1 MKFIHLADLHIGK
14 RVNAFPMLEDQR
26 YILKQIL
33 TILREEQPDG
43 GVILAGD
50 IYDKAIPSAEAVE
63 LFDEFLTELAA
74 LRLRVFIIAGNHD
87 SPERIAFGNRLMDR
101 SGIYLSPV
109 YDGHVKCIRCL
120 DSASATTLSVANAVD
135 PNVDVRPVVSSPS
148 SYNANAVDLN
158 ASTRPA
164 ASAAATASVS
174 GMPPVDVYLLPFLKP
189 ANVRRFYPEETI
201 ESYTDAMRVAIA
213 HMDID
218 PTHRNLLVTHQFV
231 TGASRSDSEDISVG
245 GTDNVDAS
253 VFAPFDYV
261 ALGHLHG
268 PQQVRFQPAA
278 EADAADQDVNLA
290 ANAKTADT
298 SETADAAPTAS
309 STDRS
314 ESPVSAVENTTV
326 GPVIRYAGT
335 PLKYSFSEARH
346 HKSVTIVEIGEK
358 KADGVVDVCIGTREL
373 RPLHDMREIRGSY
386 EELTLRA
393 NYEGTATDDYIHATL
408 SDEIEVPD
416 AARHLQVIYPNLMKL
431 DYDNAR
437 TRGQGSERLELE
449 QLEEKSPLDLFS
461 ELFEKQNHK
470 DMTEEQARY
479 VEAQME
485 KIWEAQ
491 N

>member
-63 LFDEFLTELAA
+63 LFDEFLTQLAA

-109 YDGHVKCIRCL
+109 YDGHVKRITCP
-120 DSASATTLSVANAVD
+120 DSAASVTLSA
-135 PNVDVRPVVSSPS
+135 
-148 SYNANAVDLN
+148 ANAVDLN
-158 ASTRPA
+158 AGTHSVESAST
-164 ASAAATASVS
+164 SAAASTC
-174 GMPPVDVYLLPFLKP
+174 PPVDVYLLPFLKP

-245 GTDNVDAS
+245 GSDNVDAS

-268 PQQVRFQPAA
+268 PQQVRFQPVP
-278 EADAADQDVNLA
+278 EEDAADQDAIPEA
-290 ANAKTADT
+290 ASAEDSDGSA
-298 SETADAAPTAS
+298 
-309 STDRS
+309 
-314 ESPVSAVENTTV
+314 SAVENTTA
-326 GPVIRYAGT
+326 GPLIRYAGT

-346 HKSVTIVEIGEK
+346 HKSVTVVEIGEK

-408 SDEIEVPD
+408 TDEIEVPD

-470 DMTEEQARY
+470 EMTEEQARY

-485 KIWEAQ
+485 KIWEA
-491 N
+491 

>member
-63 LFDEFLTELAA
+63 LFDEFLTQLAA
-74 LRLRVFIIAGNHD
+74 LKLRVFIIAGNHD

-109 YDGHVKCIRCL
+109 YDGHVKCITCL
-120 DSASATTLSVANAVD
+120 DSASGTTLSAANAVD
-135 PNVDVRPVVSSPS
+135 P
-148 SYNANAVDLN
+148 N

-164 ASAAATASVS
+164 ASAAATASAS
-174 GMPPVDVYLLPFLKP
+174 GTSPVDVYLLPFLKP

-268 PQQVRFQPAA
+268 PQQVRFQPAP
-278 EADAADQDVNLA
+278 EEDAADQDANLA
-290 ANAKTADT
+290 A
-298 SETADAAPTAS
+298 S
-309 STDRS
+309 SVDRS
-314 ESPVSAVENTTV
+314 ESPASAVENTTA

-346 HKSVTIVEIGEK
+346 HKSVTVVEIGEK

-373 RPLHDMREIRGSY
+373 KPLHDMREIRGSY

-393 NYEGTATDDYIHATL
+393 NYEGMETDDYIHATL
-408 SDEIEVPD
+408 TDEIEVPD

-479 VEAQME
+479 VQAQME
-485 KIWEAQ
+485 KIWEA
-491 N
+491 

>member
-33 TILREEQPDG
+33 TILREEQPNG

-63 LFDEFLTELAA
+63 LFDEFLTQLAA

-109 YDGHVKCIRCL
+109 YDGHVKRITCP
-120 DSASATTLSVANAVD
+120 DTASAVTLSA
-135 PNVDVRPVVSSPS
+135 
-148 SYNANAVDLN
+148 ANAVDLN
-158 ASTRPA
+158 AGTHSVESAST
-164 ASAAATASVS
+164 SAAASTC
-174 GMPPVDVYLLPFLKP
+174 PPVDVYLLPFLKP

-218 PTHRNLLVTHQFV
+218 PMHRNLLVTHQFV

-245 GTDNVDAS
+245 GSDNVDAS

-268 PQQVRFQPAA
+268 PQQMG
-278 EADAADQDVNLA
+278 E
-290 ANAKTADT
+290 
-298 SETADAAPTAS
+298 EG
-309 STDRS
+309 
-314 ESPVSAVENTTV
+314 
-326 GPVIRYAGT
+326 GPLIRYAGT

-346 HKSVTIVEIGEK
+346 HKSVTVVEIGEK
-358 KADGVVDVCIGTREL
+358 KADGTTDVCIGTREL
-373 RPLHDMREIRGSY
+373 RPLHDMREICGNY

-408 SDEIEVPD
+408 TDEIEIPD

-470 DMTEEQARY
+470 EMTEEQARY
-479 VEAQME
+479 VQAQME
-485 KIWEAQ
+485 KIWEA
-491 N
+491 

>member
-33 TILREEQPDG
+33 TILREERPDG

-63 LFDEFLTELAA
+63 LFDEFLTQLAA

-109 YDGHVKCIRCL
+109 YDGHVKRITCP
-120 DSASATTLSVANAVD
+120 DSAASVTLSA
-135 PNVDVRPVVSSPS
+135 
-148 SYNANAVDLN
+148 ANAVDLN
-158 ASTRPA
+158 AGTHSVESAST
-164 ASAAATASVS
+164 SAAASTC
-174 GMPPVDVYLLPFLKP
+174 PPVDVYLLPFLKP

-245 GTDNVDAS
+245 GSDNVDAS

-268 PQQVRFQPAA
+268 PQQVRFQPAP
-278 EADAADQDVNLA
+278 EEDASDQDA
-290 ANAKTADT
+290 TPAT
-298 SETADAAPTAS
+298 S

-314 ESPVSAVENTTV
+314 ESPASTVENTTV
-326 GPVIRYAGT
+326 GPIIRYAGT

-346 HKSVTIVEIGEK
+346 HKSVTVVEIVEK
-358 KADGVVDVCIGTREL
+358 KADGVVDVCISTREL

-408 SDEIEVPD
+408 TDEIEIPD

-470 DMTEEQARY
+470 EMTEEQARY
-479 VEAQME
+479 VQAQME
-485 KIWEAQ
+485 KIWEA
-491 N
+491 

>member
-63 LFDEFLTELAA
+63 LFDEFLTRLAA
-74 LRLRVFIIAGNHD
+74 LKLRVFIIAGNHD

-109 YDGHVKCIRCL
+109 YDGHVKRITCP
-120 DSASATTLSVANAVD
+120 DSAASVTLSA
-135 PNVDVRPVVSSPS
+135 
-148 SYNANAVDLN
+148 ANAVDLN
-158 ASTRPA
+158 AGTHSVESAST
-164 ASAAATASVS
+164 SAAASTC
-174 GMPPVDVYLLPFLKP
+174 PPVDVYLLPFLKP

-201 ESYTDAMRVAIA
+201 ESYTDAMRVAIT

-268 PQQVRFQPAA
+268 PQQVRFQPAP
-278 EADAADQDVNLA
+278 EEDAADQDATPEA
-290 ANAKTADT
+290 ASAEDSDGPA
-298 SETADAAPTAS
+298 
-309 STDRS
+309 
-314 ESPVSAVENTTV
+314 SAVENTTA
-326 GPVIRYAGT
+326 GPIIRYAGT

-346 HKSVTIVEIGEK
+346 HKSVTVVEIGEK
-358 KADGVVDVCIGTREL
+358 RADGVVDICISTREL

-408 SDEIEVPD
+408 TDEIEVPD

-479 VEAQME
+479 IEAQME
-485 KIWEAQ
+485 KIWEA
-491 N
+491 

>member
-63 LFDEFLTELAA
+63 LFDEFLTQLAA

-109 YDGHVKCIRCL
+109 YDGHVKRITCPDTISSVPQ
-120 DSASATTLSVANAVD
+120 SADNA
-135 PNVDVRPVVSSPS
+135 
-148 SYNANAVDLN
+148 ADLQAGTRLA
-158 ASTRPA
+158 ASTSAA
-164 ASAAATASVS
+164 ASAIGT
-174 GMPPVDVYLLPFLKP
+174 PPVDVYLLPFLKP

-268 PQQVRFQPAA
+268 PQQVRFQPAP
-278 EADAADQDVNLA
+278 EEDAADQDANLA
-290 ANAKTADT
+290 A
-298 SETADAAPTAS
+298 S
-309 STDRS
+309 SADRS
-314 ESPVSAVENTTV
+314 ESPASAVENTTV

-335 PLKYSFSEARH
+335 PLKYSFSEAHH
-346 HKSVTIVEIGEK
+346 HKSVTVVEIGEK

-408 SDEIEVPD
+408 TDEIEVPD

-479 VEAQME
+479 VQAQME

>member
-74 LRLRVFIIAGNHD
+74 LRLRVFVIAGNHD

-109 YDGHVKCIRCL
+109 YDGHVKCITCP
-120 DSASATTLSVANAVD
+120 DT
-135 PNVDVRPVVSSPS
+135 
-148 SYNANAVDLN
+148 
-158 ASTRPA
+158 
-164 ASAAATASVS
+164 AAAGT
-174 GMPPVDVYLLPFLKP
+174 PPVDVYLLPFLKP

-213 HMDID
+213 HMDIN

-268 PQQVRFQPAA
+268 PQQVRFQSAA
-278 EADAADQDVNLA
+278 EADAVDQELTPEV
-290 ANAKTADT
+290 ADT
-298 SETADAAPTAS
+298 IGNAAVDSEAS
-309 STDRS
+309 SADRS
-314 ESPVSAVENTTV
+314 ESPASVVENTTV
-326 GPVIRYAGT
+326 GPIIRYAGT

-346 HKSVTIVEIGEK
+346 HKSVTVVEIGEK

-393 NYEGTATDDYIHATL
+393 NYEGTATDDYIHVTL
-408 SDEIEVPD
+408 TDEIEVPD

-437 TRGQGSERLELE
+437 TRGQGSEHLELE

-479 VEAQME
+479 VQAQME

>member
-120 DSASATTLSVANAVD
+120 DESAS
-135 PNVDVRPVVSSPS
+135 
-148 SYNANAVDLN
+148 
-158 ASTRPA
+158 ST
-164 ASAAATASVS
+164 
-174 GMPPVDVYLLPFLKP
+174 PPVDVYLLPFLKP

-218 PTHRNLLVTHQFV
+218 PTYRNLLVTHQFV

-268 PQQVRFQPAA
+268 PQQVRFQPAPEEDSA
-278 EADAADQDVNLA
+278 DQEATPEAVDTIGNAAAD
-290 ANAKTADT
+290 
-298 SETADAAPTAS
+298 SEAS
-309 STDRS
+309 SVDRS
-314 ESPVSAVENTTV
+314 ESPASAVENTTA

-346 HKSVTIVEIGEK
+346 HKSVTVVEIGEK

-373 RPLHDMREIRGSY
+373 KPLHDLREIRGSY
-386 EELTLRA
+386 EALTLRA

-408 SDEIEVPD
+408 TDEIEVPD

-479 VEAQME
+479 VQAQME

>member
-63 LFDEFLTELAA
+63 LFDEFLTQLAA
-74 LRLRVFIIAGNHD
+74 LKLRVFIIAGNHD

-109 YDGHVKCIRCL
+109 YAGHVKRITCPDTISSVPQ
-120 DSASATTLSVANAVD
+120 SADNA
-135 PNVDVRPVVSSPS
+135 
-148 SYNANAVDLN
+148 ADLQ
-158 ASTRPA
+158 AGTRPA
-164 ASAAATASVS
+164 ASTSAAASAIGT
-174 GMPPVDVYLLPFLKP
+174 PPVDVYLLPFLKP

-268 PQQVRFQPAA
+268 PQQVRFQSAA
-278 EADAADQDVNLA
+278 EADAVDQELTPEV
-290 ANAKTADT
+290 ADT
-298 SETADAAPTAS
+298 IGNAAADSEAS
-309 STDRS
+309 LVDRS
-314 ESPVSAVENTTV
+314 ESSASAVETATT

-346 HKSVTIVEIGEK
+346 HKSVTVVEIGEK

-373 RPLHDMREIRGSY
+373 KPLHDMREIRGSY

-408 SDEIEVPD
+408 TDEIEVPD

-470 DMTEEQARY
+470 EMTEEQARY
-479 VEAQME
+479 VQAQME

-491 N
+491 Y

>member
-63 LFDEFLTELAA
+63 LFDEFLTQLAA

-109 YDGHVKCIRCL
+109 YDGHVKRITCP
-120 DSASATTLSVANAVD
+120 DSAASVTLSAANAVD
-135 PNVDVRPVVSSPS
+135 PNAGTRPVTSASVTLSA
-148 SYNANAVDLN
+148 ANAVDLN
-158 ASTRPA
+158 AGTHSVESAST
-164 ASAAATASVS
+164 SAAASTC
-174 GMPPVDVYLLPFLKP
+174 PPVDVYLLPFLKP

-201 ESYTDAMRVAIA
+201 ESYTDAIRVAIA

-245 GTDNVDAS
+245 GSDNIDAS

-268 PQQVRFQPAA
+268 PQQMG
-278 EADAADQDVNLA
+278 E
-290 ANAKTADT
+290 
-298 SETADAAPTAS
+298 EG
-309 STDRS
+309 
-314 ESPVSAVENTTV
+314 SPL
-326 GPVIRYAGT
+326 IRYAGT

-346 HKSVTIVEIGEK
+346 HKSVTVVGIGEK
-358 KADGVVDVCIGTREL
+358 KADGVVDVCISTREL

-408 SDEIEVPD
+408 TDEIEIPD

-470 DMTEEQARY
+470 EMTEEQARY
-479 VEAQME
+479 VQAQME
-485 KIWEAQ
+485 KIWEA
-491 N
+491 

>member
-63 LFDEFLTELAA
+63 LFDEFLTQLAA
-74 LRLRVFIIAGNHD
+74 LKLRVFIIAGNHD

-109 YDGHVKCIRCL
+109 YDGHVKRITCL
-120 DSASATTLSVANAVD
+120 DAASFVTLSA
-135 PNVDVRPVVSSPS
+135 
-148 SYNANAVDLN
+148 ANAVDLN

-164 ASAAATASVS
+164 ASAAAAASASVY
-174 GMPPVDVYLLPFLKP
+174 PPVDVYLLPFLKP

-218 PTHRNLLVTHQFV
+218 LTHRNLLVTHQFV

-268 PQQVRFQPAA
+268 PQQVRFQPAP
-278 EADAADQDVNLA
+278 EEDAADQDA
-290 ANAKTADT
+290 TPA
-298 SETADAAPTAS
+298 AS
-309 STDRS
+309 SADRS
-314 ESPVSAVENTTV
+314 ESSASAVERASA

-346 HKSVTIVEIGEK
+346 HKSVTVVEIGEK
-358 KADGVVDVCIGTREL
+358 RADGVVDVCIGTREL
-373 RPLHDMREIRGSY
+373 RPLHDLREIRGSY

-408 SDEIEVPD
+408 TDEIEVPD

>member
-63 LFDEFLTELAA
+63 LFDEFLTQLAA

-109 YDGHVKCIRCL
+109 YDGHVKRITCP
-120 DSASATTLSVANAVD
+120 DSAASVTLSVANAVD
-135 PNVDVRPVVSSPS
+135 PNAGTHSVES
-148 SYNANAVDLN
+148 
-158 ASTRPA
+158 ASTS
-164 ASAAATASVS
+164 ASASTC
-174 GMPPVDVYLLPFLKP
+174 PPVDVYLLPFLKP

-201 ESYTDAMRVAIA
+201 ESYTDAIRVAIA

-245 GTDNVDAS
+245 GSDNVDAS

-268 PQQVRFQPAA
+268 PQQMG
-278 EADAADQDVNLA
+278 E
-290 ANAKTADT
+290 
-298 SETADAAPTAS
+298 EG
-309 STDRS
+309 
-314 ESPVSAVENTTV
+314 
-326 GPVIRYAGT
+326 GPLIRYAGT

-346 HKSVTIVEIGEK
+346 HKSVTVVEIGEK

-408 SDEIEVPD
+408 TDEIEVPD

-437 TRGQGSERLELE
+437 TRGQGSDRLELE

-470 DMTEEQARY
+470 EMTEEQARY
-479 VEAQME
+479 IEAQME
-485 KIWEAQ
+485 KIWEA
-491 N
+491 

>member
-63 LFDEFLTELAA
+63 LFDEFLTQLAA

-109 YDGHVKCIRCL
+109 YDGHVKRITCR
-120 DSASATTLSVANAVD
+120 DTASAVTLSA
-135 PNVDVRPVVSSPS
+135 
-148 SYNANAVDLN
+148 ANAVDLN
-158 ASTRPA
+158 AGTHSVESAST
-164 ASAAATASVS
+164 SAAASTC
-174 GMPPVDVYLLPFLKP
+174 PPVDVYLLPFLKP

-245 GTDNVDAS
+245 GSDNVDAS

-268 PQQVRFQPAA
+268 PQQMG
-278 EADAADQDVNLA
+278 E
-290 ANAKTADT
+290 
-298 SETADAAPTAS
+298 EG
-309 STDRS
+309 
-314 ESPVSAVENTTV
+314 
-326 GPVIRYAGT
+326 GPLIRYAGT

-346 HKSVTIVEIGEK
+346 HKSVTVVEIGEK
-358 KADGVVDVCIGTREL
+358 KADGVVDVCISTREL

-408 SDEIEVPD
+408 TDEIEVPD

-470 DMTEEQARY
+470 EMTEEQARY
-479 VEAQME
+479 IEAQME
-485 KIWEAQ
+485 KIWEA
-491 N
+491 

>member
-63 LFDEFLTELAA
+63 LFDEFLTQLAA

-109 YDGHVKCIRCL
+109 YDGHVKRITCP
-120 DSASATTLSVANAVD
+120 DTASAVTLSAANAVD
-135 PNVDVRPVVSSPS
+135 PNAGTRPVTSASVALSA
-148 SYNANAVDLN
+148 ANAVDLN
-158 ASTRPA
+158 AGTHSVESAST
-164 ASAAATASVS
+164 SAAASTC
-174 GMPPVDVYLLPFLKP
+174 PPVDVYLLPFLKP

-231 TGASRSDSEDISVG
+231 TGASRSDSEDISIG
-245 GTDNVDAS
+245 GSDNVDAS

-268 PQQVRFQPAA
+268 PQQVRFQPAP
-278 EADAADQDVNLA
+278 EEDASDQDA
-290 ANAKTADT
+290 TPA
-298 SETADAAPTAS
+298 AS

-314 ESPVSAVENTTV
+314 ESPASTVENTTV
-326 GPVIRYAGT
+326 GPIIRYAGT

-346 HKSVTIVEIGEK
+346 HKSVTVVEIGEK

-408 SDEIEVPD
+408 TDEIEIPD

-470 DMTEEQARY
+470 EMTEEQARY
-479 VEAQME
+479 VQAQME
-485 KIWEAQ
+485 KIWEA
-491 N
+491 

>member
-33 TILREEQPDG
+33 TILREERPDG

-63 LFDEFLTELAA
+63 LFDEFLTQLAA

-109 YDGHVKCIRCL
+109 YDGHVKRITCPDRA
-120 DSASATTLSVANAVD
+120 ASVTLSA
-135 PNVDVRPVVSSPS
+135 
-148 SYNANAVDLN
+148 ANAVDLN
-158 ASTRPA
+158 AGTHSVESAST
-164 ASAAATASVS
+164 SAAASTC
-174 GMPPVDVYLLPFLKP
+174 PPVDVYLLPFLKP

-245 GTDNVDAS
+245 GSDNVDAS

-268 PQQVRFQPAA
+268 PQQMG
-278 EADAADQDVNLA
+278 E
-290 ANAKTADT
+290 
-298 SETADAAPTAS
+298 EG
-309 STDRS
+309 
-314 ESPVSAVENTTV
+314 
-326 GPVIRYAGT
+326 GPFIRYAGT

-346 HKSVTIVEIGEK
+346 HKSVTVVEIGEK

-408 SDEIEVPD
+408 TDEIEIPD

-470 DMTEEQARY
+470 EMTEEQARY
-479 VEAQME
+479 VQAQME
-485 KIWEAQ
+485 KIWEA
-491 N
+491 

>member
-33 TILREEQPDG
+33 TILREERPDG

-63 LFDEFLTELAA
+63 LFDEFLTQLAA

-109 YDGHVKCIRCL
+109 YDGHVKRITCPDRA
-120 DSASATTLSVANAVD
+120 ASVTLSA
-135 PNVDVRPVVSSPS
+135 
-148 SYNANAVDLN
+148 ANAVDLN
-158 ASTRPA
+158 AGTHSVESAST
-164 ASAAATASVS
+164 SAAASTC
-174 GMPPVDVYLLPFLKP
+174 PPVDVYLLPFLKP
-189 ANVRRFYPEETI
+189 ANVRRFYPEKTI

-245 GTDNVDAS
+245 GSDNVDAS

-268 PQQVRFQPAA
+268 PQQMG
-278 EADAADQDVNLA
+278 EEGGLL
-290 ANAKTADT
+290 
-298 SETADAAPTAS
+298 
-309 STDRS
+309 
-314 ESPVSAVENTTV
+314 
-326 GPVIRYAGT
+326 IRYAGT

-346 HKSVTIVEIGEK
+346 HKSVTVVEIGEK

-408 SDEIEVPD
+408 TDEIEIPD

-470 DMTEEQARY
+470 EMTEEQARY
-479 VEAQME
+479 VQAQME
-485 KIWEAQ
+485 KIWEA
-491 N
+491 

>member
-63 LFDEFLTELAA
+63 LFDEFLTQLAA

-109 YDGHVKCIRCL
+109 YDGHVKRITCP
-120 DSASATTLSVANAVD
+120 DTASSVTLSVANAVD
-135 PNVDVRPVVSSPS
+135 
-148 SYNANAVDLN
+148 LN
-158 ASTRPA
+158 AGTHSVESAST
-164 ASAAATASVS
+164 SSTASTC
-174 GMPPVDVYLLPFLKP
+174 PPVDVYLLPFLKP

-218 PTHRNLLVTHQFV
+218 QTHRNLLVTHQFV

-245 GTDNVDAS
+245 GSDNVDAS

-268 PQQVRFQPAA
+268 PQQVRFQPAP
-278 EADAADQDVNLA
+278 EEDASDQDA
-290 ANAKTADT
+290 TPA
-298 SETADAAPTAS
+298 AS

-314 ESPVSAVENTTV
+314 ESPASTVENTTV
-326 GPVIRYAGT
+326 GPIIRYAGT

-346 HKSVTIVEIGEK
+346 HKSVTVVEIGEK

-408 SDEIEVPD
+408 TDEIEIPD

-470 DMTEEQARY
+470 EMTKEQARY
-479 VEAQME
+479 VQAQME
-485 KIWEAQ
+485 KIWEA
-491 N
+491 

>member
-63 LFDEFLTELAA
+63 LFDEFLYQLAA

-120 DSASATTLSVANAVD
+120 DESASGT
-135 PNVDVRPVVSSPS
+135 
-148 SYNANAVDLN
+148 
-158 ASTRPA
+158 
-164 ASAAATASVS
+164 
-174 GMPPVDVYLLPFLKP
+174 PPVDVYLLPFLKP

-268 PQQVRFQPAA
+268 PQQVRFQPAP
-278 EADAADQDVNLA
+278 EEDAADQDANLA
-290 ANAKTADT
+290 ASSADH
-298 SETADAAPTAS
+298 
-309 STDRS
+309 S
-314 ESPVSAVENTTV
+314 ESPASAVENTTV

-346 HKSVTIVEIGEK
+346 HKSVTVVEIGEK
-358 KADGVVDVCIGTREL
+358 KADGVVDVCIGKREL
-373 RPLHDMREIRGSY
+373 QPLHDMREIRGSY

-408 SDEIEVPD
+408 TDEIEVPD

-479 VEAQME
+479 VQAQME
-485 KIWEAQ
+485 KIWEE
-491 N
+491 

>member
-63 LFDEFLTELAA
+63 LFDEFLTQLAA
-74 LRLRVFIIAGNHD
+74 LKLRVFIIAGNHD

-109 YDGHVKCIRCL
+109 YDGHVKRIRCPG
-120 DSASATTLSVANAVD
+120 T
-135 PNVDVRPVVSSPS
+135 
-148 SYNANAVDLN
+148 
-158 ASTRPA
+158 
-164 ASAAATASVS
+164 
-174 GMPPVDVYLLPFLKP
+174 PPVDVYLLPFLKP

-268 PQQVRFQPAA
+268 PQQMG
-278 EADAADQDVNLA
+278 E
-290 ANAKTADT
+290 
-298 SETADAAPTAS
+298 EG
-309 STDRS
+309 
-314 ESPVSAVENTTV
+314 
-326 GPVIRYAGT
+326 GPIIRYAGT

-346 HKSVTIVEIGEK
+346 HKSVTVVEIGEK

-373 RPLHDMREIRGSY
+373 KPLHDMREIRGSY

-408 SDEIEVPD
+408 TDEIEVPD

-485 KIWEAQ
+485 KIWEE
-491 N
+491 

>member
-33 TILREEQPDG
+33 MILREEQPDG

-63 LFDEFLTELAA
+63 LFDEFLYQLAT
-74 LRLRVFIIAGNHD
+74 LKLRVFIIAGNHD
-87 SPERIAFGNRLMDR
+87 SPERIAFGNRLMDH

-109 YDGHVKCIRCL
+109 YDGHVKCITCP
-120 DSASATTLSVANAVD
+120 DSAASVTLSVANAVD
-135 PNVDVRPVVSSPS
+135 
-148 SYNANAVDLN
+148 LN
-158 ASTRPA
+158 AGTHSVESAST
-164 ASAAATASVS
+164 SAAASTY
-174 GMPPVDVYLLPFLKP
+174 PPVDVYLLPFLKP

-245 GTDNVDAS
+245 GSDNVDAS

-268 PQQVRFQPAA
+268 PQQMG
-278 EADAADQDVNLA
+278 E
-290 ANAKTADT
+290 
-298 SETADAAPTAS
+298 EG
-309 STDRS
+309 
-314 ESPVSAVENTTV
+314 
-326 GPVIRYAGT
+326 GPIIRYAGT

-346 HKSVTIVEIGEK
+346 HKSVTVVEIGEK

-408 SDEIEVPD
+408 TDEIEVPD

-470 DMTEEQARY
+470 EMTEEQARY
-479 VEAQME
+479 VQAQME
-485 KIWEAQ
+485 KIWEA
-491 N
+491 

>member
-63 LFDEFLTELAA
+63 LFDEFLTQLAA

-109 YDGHVKCIRCL
+109 YDGHVKRITCR
-120 DSASATTLSVANAVD
+120 DSAASVTLSVANAVD
-135 PNVDVRPVVSSPS
+135 
-148 SYNANAVDLN
+148 LN
-158 ASTRPA
+158 AGTHSVESASTS
-164 ASAAATASVS
+164 ASASTC
-174 GMPPVDVYLLPFLKP
+174 PPVDVYLLPFLKP

-201 ESYTDAMRVAIA
+201 ESYTDAIRVAIA

-245 GTDNVDAS
+245 GSDNVDAS

-268 PQQVRFQPAA
+268 PQQMG
-278 EADAADQDVNLA
+278 E
-290 ANAKTADT
+290 
-298 SETADAAPTAS
+298 EG
-309 STDRS
+309 
-314 ESPVSAVENTTV
+314 
-326 GPVIRYAGT
+326 GPIIRYAGT

-346 HKSVTIVEIGEK
+346 HKSVTVVEIGEK

-408 SDEIEVPD
+408 TDEIEVPD

-470 DMTEEQARY
+470 KMTEEQARY
-479 VEAQME
+479 IEAQME
-485 KIWEAQ
+485 KIWEA
-491 N
+491 

>member
-33 TILREEQPDG
+33 TILREERPDG

-63 LFDEFLTELAA
+63 LFDEFLTQLAA

-109 YDGHVKCIRCL
+109 YDGHVKRITCPDRA
-120 DSASATTLSVANAVD
+120 ASVTLSA
-135 PNVDVRPVVSSPS
+135 
-148 SYNANAVDLN
+148 ANAVDLN
-158 ASTRPA
+158 AGTHSVESAST
-164 ASAAATASVS
+164 SAAASTC
-174 GMPPVDVYLLPFLKP
+174 PPVDVYLLPFLKP

-245 GTDNVDAS
+245 GSDNVDAS

-268 PQQVRFQPAA
+268 PQQMG
-278 EADAADQDVNLA
+278 E
-290 ANAKTADT
+290 
-298 SETADAAPTAS
+298 EG
-309 STDRS
+309 
-314 ESPVSAVENTTV
+314 
-326 GPVIRYAGT
+326 GPLIRYAGT

-346 HKSVTIVEIGEK
+346 HKSVTVVEIGEK

-408 SDEIEVPD
+408 TDEIEIPD
-416 AARHLQVIYPNLMKL
+416 AARHLQLIYPNLMKL

-470 DMTEEQARY
+470 EMTEEQARY
-479 VEAQME
+479 VQAQME
-485 KIWEAQ
+485 KIWEA
-491 N
+491 

>member
-63 LFDEFLTELAA
+63 LFDEFLTQLAA

-109 YDGHVKCIRCL
+109 YDGHVKRITCR
-120 DSASATTLSVANAVD
+120 DTAASVTLSA
-135 PNVDVRPVVSSPS
+135 
-148 SYNANAVDLN
+148 ANAVDLN
-158 ASTRPA
+158 AGTHSVESAST
-164 ASAAATASVS
+164 SAAASTC
-174 GMPPVDVYLLPFLKP
+174 PPVDVYLLPFLKP

-245 GTDNVDAS
+245 GSDNVDAS

-268 PQQVRFQPAA
+268 PQQMG
-278 EADAADQDVNLA
+278 E
-290 ANAKTADT
+290 
-298 SETADAAPTAS
+298 EG
-309 STDRS
+309 
-314 ESPVSAVENTTV
+314 SPL
-326 GPVIRYAGT
+326 IRYAGT

-346 HKSVTIVEIGEK
+346 HKSVTVVGIGEK
-358 KADGVVDVCIGTREL
+358 KADGVVDVCISTREL

-393 NYEGTATDDYIHATL
+393 NYEGMATDDYIHATL
-408 SDEIEVPD
+408 TDEIEIPD

-449 QLEEKSPLDLFS
+449 QIEEKSPLDLFS

-470 DMTEEQARY
+470 EMTEEQARY
-479 VEAQME
+479 VQAQME
-485 KIWEAQ
+485 KIWEA
-491 N
+491 

>member
-50 IYDKAIPSAEAVE
+50 IYDKTIPSAEAVE
-63 LFDEFLTELAA
+63 LFDEFLTQLAA

-109 YDGHVKCIRCL
+109 YDGHVKCITCPDITL
-120 DSASATTLSVANAVD
+120 PATLSA
-135 PNVDVRPVVSSPS
+135 
-148 SYNANAVDLN
+148 ANAVDLN
-158 ASTRPA
+158 AGTHSVESASTF
-164 ASAAATASVS
+164 ASASTC
-174 GMPPVDVYLLPFLKP
+174 PPVDVYLLPFLKP

-201 ESYTDAMRVAIA
+201 ESYTDAMRVAIT

-268 PQQVRFQPAA
+268 PQQVRFQPAP
-278 EADAADQDVNLA
+278 EEDTVDQDATPEA
-290 ANAKTADT
+290 ASAEDSDGPA
-298 SETADAAPTAS
+298 
-309 STDRS
+309 
-314 ESPVSAVENTTV
+314 SAVENTTA
-326 GPVIRYAGT
+326 GPIIRYAGT
-335 PLKYSFSEARH
+335 PLKYSFSEACH
-346 HKSVTIVEIGEK
+346 HKSVTVVEIGEK
-358 KADGVVDVCIGTREL
+358 RADGVVDICISTREL

-393 NYEGTATDDYIHATL
+393 NYEDTATDDYIHATL
-408 SDEIEVPD
+408 TDEIEVPD

-437 TRGQGSERLELE
+437 TRGQGSDRLELE

-470 DMTEEQARY
+470 EMTEEQARY
-479 VEAQME
+479 IEAQME

>member
-63 LFDEFLTELAA
+63 LFDEFLTQLAA
-74 LRLRVFIIAGNHD
+74 LKLRVFIIAGNHD

-109 YDGHVKCIRCL
+109 YDGHVKRITCL
-120 DSASATTLSVANAVD
+120 ETASCVTLSAANAVD
-135 PNVDVRPVVSSPS
+135 PH
-148 SYNANAVDLN
+148 AG
-158 ASTRPA
+158 TRPA
-164 ASAAATASVS
+164 ASTSTAVSATST
-174 GMPPVDVYLLPFLKP
+174 PPVDVYLLPFLKP

-278 EADAADQDVNLA
+278 EADAADQDA
-290 ANAKTADT
+290 TPEAADT
-298 SETADAAPTAS
+298 IVNAAVDSEVS
-309 STDRS
+309 SDDRS
-314 ESPVSAVENTTV
+314 ESSASAVATATA

-346 HKSVTIVEIGEK
+346 HKSVTVVEIGEK

-373 RPLHDMREIRGSY
+373 KPLHDMREIRGSY

-408 SDEIEVPD
+408 TDEIEVPD

-461 ELFEKQNHK
+461 ELFTKQNHK

-479 VEAQME
+479 VQAQME

>member
-63 LFDEFLTELAA
+63 LFDEFLTQLAA

-87 SPERIAFGNRLMDR
+87 SPERIAFGNHLMDR

-109 YDGHVKCIRCL
+109 YDGHVKRIICP
-120 DSASATTLSVANAVD
+120 DSAASVTLSAANAVD
-135 PNVDVRPVVSSPS
+135 PNAGTRPVTSASVALSA
-148 SYNANAVDLN
+148 ANAVDLN
-158 ASTRPA
+158 AGTYPVESAST
-164 ASAAATASVS
+164 SAAASTC
-174 GMPPVDVYLLPFLKP
+174 PPVDVYLLPFLKP

-268 PQQVRFQPAA
+268 PQQMG
-278 EADAADQDVNLA
+278 E
-290 ANAKTADT
+290 
-298 SETADAAPTAS
+298 EG
-309 STDRS
+309 
-314 ESPVSAVENTTV
+314 
-326 GPVIRYAGT
+326 GPLIRYAGT

-346 HKSVTIVEIGEK
+346 HKSVTVVEIGEK
-358 KADGVVDVCIGTREL
+358 KADGVVDVCIDTREL

-408 SDEIEVPD
+408 TDEIEVPD

-470 DMTEEQARY
+470 EMTEEQARY
-479 VEAQME
+479 IEAQME
-485 KIWEAQ
+485 KIWEA
-491 N
+491 

>member
-1 MKFIHLADLHIGK
+1 MKFIHFADLHIGK

-33 TILREEQPDG
+33 TILREELPDG

-63 LFDEFLTELAA
+63 LFDEFLTQLAA
-74 LRLRVFIIAGNHD
+74 LKLRVFIIAGNHD

-109 YDGHVKCIRCL
+109 YDGHVKRITCP
-120 DSASATTLSVANAVD
+120 DSTSFAALSAVNAVD
-135 PNVDVRPVVSSPS
+135 PHAR
-148 SYNANAVDLN
+148 
-158 ASTRPA
+158 TRPA
-164 ASAAATASVS
+164 ASASASAS
-174 GMPPVDVYLLPFLKP
+174 TCPPVDVYLLPFLKP

-268 PQQVRFQPAA
+268 PQQIRFGSASDAHAVQLDMTANVVA
-278 EADAADQDVNLA
+278 KSVDTIKKSDADSEASSADRQ
-290 ANAKTADT
+290 
-298 SETADAAPTAS
+298 EITAS
-309 STDRS
+309 
-314 ESPVSAVENTTV
+314 AVGNVTV

-346 HKSVTIVEIGEK
+346 HKSVTVVEIGAK
-358 KADGVVDVCIGTREL
+358 TADGTTDIRIGTREL
-373 RPLHDMREIRGSY
+373 HPLHDMREIRGSY
-386 EELTLRA
+386 EDLTLRA
-393 NYEGTATDDYIHATL
+393 NYEGTATDDYMHVTL
-408 SDEIEVPD
+408 TDEIEVSD

-437 TRGQGSERLELE
+437 TRGQGGEGLELE

-470 DMTEEQARY
+470 EMTEEQARY
-479 VEAQME
+479 VQAQME

-491 N
+491 S

>member
-33 TILREEQPDG
+33 TILREERPDG

-63 LFDEFLTELAA
+63 LFDEFLTQLAA

-109 YDGHVKCIRCL
+109 YDGHVKRITCP
-120 DSASATTLSVANAVD
+120 DTASSVTLSVANAVD
-135 PNVDVRPVVSSPS
+135 
-148 SYNANAVDLN
+148 LN
-158 ASTRPA
+158 AGTHSVESAST
-164 ASAAATASVS
+164 SAAASTC
-174 GMPPVDVYLLPFLKP
+174 PPVDVYLLPFLKP

-245 GTDNVDAS
+245 GSDNVDAS

-268 PQQVRFQPAA
+268 PQQVRFQPAP
-278 EADAADQDVNLA
+278 EEDASDQDA
-290 ANAKTADT
+290 TPA
-298 SETADAAPTAS
+298 AS

-314 ESPVSAVENTTV
+314 ESPASTVGNTTV
-326 GPVIRYAGT
+326 GPLIRYAGT

-346 HKSVTIVEIGEK
+346 HKSVTVVEIGEK

-386 EELTLRA
+386 EELTLRT

-408 SDEIEVPD
+408 TDEIEIPD

-470 DMTEEQARY
+470 EMTEEQARY
-479 VEAQME
+479 VQAQME
-485 KIWEAQ
+485 KIWEA
-491 N
+491 

>member
-63 LFDEFLTELAA
+63 LFDEFLTQLAA
-74 LRLRVFIIAGNHD
+74 LKLRVFIIAGNHD

-109 YDGHVKCIRCL
+109 YDGHVKCITCP
-120 DSASATTLSVANAVD
+120 TTAA
-135 PNVDVRPVVSSPS
+135 
-148 SYNANAVDLN
+148 
-158 ASTRPA
+158 ASTC
-164 ASAAATASVS
+164 
-174 GMPPVDVYLLPFLKP
+174 PPVDVYLLPFLKP

-201 ESYTDAMRVAIA
+201 ESYTDAIRVAIA

-268 PQQVRFQPAA
+268 PQQVRFQPAP
-278 EADAADQDVNLA
+278 EEDTADQDATPEA
-290 ANAKTADT
+290 ASAEDSDGPA
-298 SETADAAPTAS
+298 
-309 STDRS
+309 
-314 ESPVSAVENTTV
+314 SAVENTTA
-326 GPVIRYAGT
+326 GPLIRYAGT

-346 HKSVTIVEIGEK
+346 HKSVTVVEIGEK
-358 KADGVVDVCIGTREL
+358 RADGVVDICISTREL

-408 SDEIEVPD
+408 TDEIEVPD

-479 VEAQME
+479 IEAQME
-485 KIWEAQ
+485 KIWETQ

>member
-63 LFDEFLTELAA
+63 LFDEFLYQLAA

-120 DSASATTLSVANAVD
+120 DESASGT
-135 PNVDVRPVVSSPS
+135 
-148 SYNANAVDLN
+148 
-158 ASTRPA
+158 
-164 ASAAATASVS
+164 
-174 GMPPVDVYLLPFLKP
+174 PPVDVYLLPFLKP

-231 TGASRSDSEDISVG
+231 TGASRSDSEDISIG
-245 GTDNVDAS
+245 GSDNVDAS

-268 PQQVRFQPAA
+268 PQQVRFQPAP
-278 EADAADQDVNLA
+278 EEDASDQDA
-290 ANAKTADT
+290 TPA
-298 SETADAAPTAS
+298 AS

-314 ESPVSAVENTTV
+314 ESPASTVENTTV
-326 GPVIRYAGT
+326 GPIIRYAGT

-346 HKSVTIVEIGEK
+346 HKSVTVVEIGEK

-408 SDEIEVPD
+408 TDEIEIPD

-470 DMTEEQARY
+470 EMTEEQARY
-479 VEAQME
+479 VQAQME
-485 KIWEAQ
+485 KIWEA
-491 N
+491 

>member
-33 TILREEQPDG
+33 TILREERPDG

-63 LFDEFLTELAA
+63 LFDEFLTQLAA

-109 YDGHVKCIRCL
+109 YDGHVKRITCP
-120 DSASATTLSVANAVD
+120 DSAASVTLSA
-135 PNVDVRPVVSSPS
+135 
-148 SYNANAVDLN
+148 ANAVDLN
-158 ASTRPA
+158 AGTHSVESAST
-164 ASAAATASVS
+164 SAAASTC
-174 GMPPVDVYLLPFLKP
+174 PPVDVYLLPFLKP

-245 GTDNVDAS
+245 GSDNVDAS

-268 PQQVRFQPAA
+268 PQQMG
-278 EADAADQDVNLA
+278 E
-290 ANAKTADT
+290 
-298 SETADAAPTAS
+298 EG
-309 STDRS
+309 
-314 ESPVSAVENTTV
+314 
-326 GPVIRYAGT
+326 GPLIRYAGT
-335 PLKYSFSEARH
+335 PLKYSFSEVRH
-346 HKSVTIVEIGEK
+346 HKSVTVVEIGEK
-358 KADGVVDVCIGTREL
+358 KADGVVDVCISTREL

-408 SDEIEVPD
+408 TDEIEIPD

-470 DMTEEQARY
+470 EMTEEQARY
-479 VEAQME
+479 VQAQME
-485 KIWEAQ
+485 KIWEA
-491 N
+491 

>member
-63 LFDEFLTELAA
+63 LFDEFLTQLAA

-87 SPERIAFGNRLMDR
+87 SPERIAFGNRLMAR

-109 YDGHVKCIRCL
+109 YDGHVKRITCP
-120 DSASATTLSVANAVD
+120 DTASAVTLSAANAVD
-135 PNVDVRPVVSSPS
+135 PNAGTRPVTSASVALSA
-148 SYNANAVDLN
+148 ANAVDLN
-158 ASTRPA
+158 AGTHSVESAST
-164 ASAAATASVS
+164 SATASTC
-174 GMPPVDVYLLPFLKP
+174 PPVDVYLLPFLKP

-245 GTDNVDAS
+245 GSDNVDAS

-268 PQQVRFQPAA
+268 PQQMG
-278 EADAADQDVNLA
+278 E
-290 ANAKTADT
+290 
-298 SETADAAPTAS
+298 EG
-309 STDRS
+309 
-314 ESPVSAVENTTV
+314 
-326 GPVIRYAGT
+326 GPIIRYAGT

-346 HKSVTIVEIGEK
+346 HKSVTVVGIGEK

-408 SDEIEVPD
+408 TDEIEIPD

-470 DMTEEQARY
+470 EMTEEQARY
-479 VEAQME
+479 VQAQME
-485 KIWEAQ
+485 KIWEA
-491 N
+491 

>member
-109 YDGHVKCIRCL
+109 YDGHVKRITCPDTISSVPQ
-120 DSASATTLSVANAVD
+120 SADNA
-135 PNVDVRPVVSSPS
+135 
-148 SYNANAVDLN
+148 ADLQ
-158 ASTRPA
+158 AGTRPA
-164 ASAAATASVS
+164 ASTSAAASAIGT
-174 GMPPVDVYLLPFLKP
+174 PPVDVYLLPFLKP

-218 PTHRNLLVTHQFV
+218 PTHRNILVTHQFV

-268 PQQVRFQPAA
+268 PQQMG
-278 EADAADQDVNLA
+278 E
-290 ANAKTADT
+290 
-298 SETADAAPTAS
+298 EG
-309 STDRS
+309 
-314 ESPVSAVENTTV
+314 
-326 GPVIRYAGT
+326 GPIIRYAGT

-346 HKSVTIVEIGEK
+346 HKSVTVVEIGEK

-408 SDEIEVPD
+408 TDEIEVPD

-437 TRGQGSERLELE
+437 TRGQGNERLELE

-479 VEAQME
+479 VQAQME

>member
-63 LFDEFLTELAA
+63 LFDEFLTRLAA
-74 LRLRVFIIAGNHD
+74 LQIRVFIIAGNHD
-87 SPERIAFGNRLMDR
+87 SPERIAFGNRLLDR

-109 YDGHVKCIRCL
+109 YDGHVKRITCP
-120 DSASATTLSVANAVD
+120 DTASSVTLSTANAVD
-135 PNVDVRPVVSSPS
+135 QHAD
-148 SYNANAVDLN
+148 
-158 ASTRPA
+158 TRPA
-164 ASAAATASVS
+164 ASAAATASAS
-174 GMPPVDVYLLPFLKP
+174 SCPPVDVYLLPFLKP

-218 PTHRNLLVTHQFV
+218 PTHRNILVTHQFV

-268 PQQVRFQPAA
+268 PQQMG
-278 EADAADQDVNLA
+278 E
-290 ANAKTADT
+290 
-298 SETADAAPTAS
+298 EG
-309 STDRS
+309 
-314 ESPVSAVENTTV
+314 
-326 GPVIRYAGT
+326 GPIIRYAGT

-346 HKSVTIVEIGEK
+346 HKSVTVVEIGEK

-408 SDEIEVPD
+408 TDEIEVSD

-437 TRGQGSERLELE
+437 TRGQGNERLELE

-479 VEAQME
+479 VQAQME

>member
-63 LFDEFLTELAA
+63 LFDEFLTQLAA
-74 LRLRVFIIAGNHD
+74 LGLRVFIIAGNHD

-109 YDGHVKCIRCL
+109 YDGHVKRITCR
-120 DSASATTLSVANAVD
+120 DTASAVTLSAANAVD
-135 PNVDVRPVVSSPS
+135 PNAGTHSVES
-148 SYNANAVDLN
+148 
-158 ASTRPA
+158 ASTSA
-164 ASAAATASVS
+164 VASTC
-174 GMPPVDVYLLPFLKP
+174 PPVDVYLLPFLKP

-201 ESYTDAMRVAIA
+201 ESYTDAIRVAIA

-245 GTDNVDAS
+245 GSDNVDAS

-268 PQQVRFQPAA
+268 PQQMG
-278 EADAADQDVNLA
+278 EED
-290 ANAKTADT
+290 
-298 SETADAAPTAS
+298 
-309 STDRS
+309 
-314 ESPVSAVENTTV
+314 
-326 GPVIRYAGT
+326 GPIIRYAGT

-346 HKSVTIVEIGEK
+346 HKSVTVVEIGEK

-408 SDEIEVPD
+408 TDEIEVPD

-470 DMTEEQARY
+470 EMTEEQARY
-479 VEAQME
+479 IEAQME
-485 KIWEAQ
+485 KIWEA
-491 N
+491 

>member
-63 LFDEFLTELAA
+63 LFDEFLTQLAA

-109 YDGHVKCIRCL
+109 YDGHVKRITCP
-120 DSASATTLSVANAVD
+120 DTASSVTLSAANAVD
-135 PNVDVRPVVSSPS
+135 PNAGTRPVTSASVALSA
-148 SYNANAVDLN
+148 ANAVDLN
-158 ASTRPA
+158 AGTHSVESVST
-164 ASAAATASVS
+164 SAAASTC
-174 GMPPVDVYLLPFLKP
+174 PPVDVYLLPFLKP

-245 GTDNVDAS
+245 GSDNVDAS

-268 PQQVRFQPAA
+268 PQQMG
-278 EADAADQDVNLA
+278 E
-290 ANAKTADT
+290 
-298 SETADAAPTAS
+298 EG
-309 STDRS
+309 
-314 ESPVSAVENTTV
+314 
-326 GPVIRYAGT
+326 GPIIRYAGT

-346 HKSVTIVEIGEK
+346 HKSVTVVEIGEK

-408 SDEIEVPD
+408 TDEIEIPD

-470 DMTEEQARY
+470 EMTEEQARY
-479 VEAQME
+479 IEAQME
-485 KIWEAQ
+485 KIWEA
-491 N
+491 

>member
-50 IYDKAIPSAEAVE
+50 IYDKAIPSAEALE
-63 LFDEFLTELAA
+63 LFDEFLTQLAA

-109 YDGHVKCIRCL
+109 YDGHVKRITCP
-120 DSASATTLSVANAVD
+120 DTASAVTLSA
-135 PNVDVRPVVSSPS
+135 
-148 SYNANAVDLN
+148 ANAVDLN
-158 ASTRPA
+158 AGTHSVESAST
-164 ASAAATASVS
+164 SAAASTC
-174 GMPPVDVYLLPFLKP
+174 PPVDVYLLPFLKP

-218 PTHRNLLVTHQFV
+218 PMHRNLLVTHQFV

-245 GTDNVDAS
+245 GSDNVDAS

-268 PQQVRFQPAA
+268 PQQMG
-278 EADAADQDVNLA
+278 E
-290 ANAKTADT
+290 
-298 SETADAAPTAS
+298 EG
-309 STDRS
+309 
-314 ESPVSAVENTTV
+314 
-326 GPVIRYAGT
+326 GPLIRYAGT

-346 HKSVTIVEIGEK
+346 HKSVTVVEIGEK
-358 KADGVVDVCIGTREL
+358 KADGTTDVCIGTREL

-408 SDEIEVPD
+408 TDEIEVPD

-437 TRGQGSERLELE
+437 TRGEGSERLELE

-479 VEAQME
+479 IEAQME
-485 KIWEAQ
+485 KIWEA
-491 N
+491 